1 MDRDPFCCIFPIPRA
16 FLLDVPMQLTGP
28 ALPAGL
34 CPEIPRRKAISYI
47 SLHHVVNTSSH
58 DAMSHSLFTSLLLSP
73 CGSWVERKLEK
84 TFPHPQ
90 PKRVLFP
97 QLSFCC
103 RLKFSVNLPMLSTT
117 SFSEIALLRVVP
129 IFLLER
135 QQRSSQHQLRG

>member
-1 MDRDPFCCIFPIPRA
+1 MDRDPFCCIFPIHRA

-34 CPEIPRRKAISYI
+34 CAEIPNRKAISYI
-47 SLHHVVNTSSH
+47 SLHHVVNTSPH
-58 DAMSHSLFTSLLLSP
+58 DAMSRSLFTSLLLSP

-97 QLSFCC
+97 QL
-103 RLKFSVNLPMLSTT
+103 N
-117 SFSEIALLRVVP
+117 
-129 IFLLER
+129 FLLQVEIQHELSHAFHHLPPPFLR
-135 QQRSSQHQLRG
+135 LLCSGLCPSSCWRGSREAPSTS